1 MVEYVCFLLKIS
13 TAIWFLNKVVL
24 VNLKFPM
31 HDILFFFK
39 YLEKLGN
46 PSILCCK
53 VPRSLDLQDFDTETA
68 NGRFFANAYPA
79 HAQAE
84 EVQ

>member
-1 MVEYVCFLLKIS
+1 
-13 TAIWFLNKVVL
+13 
-24 VNLKFPM
+24 M